1 MLADPSATPEAL
13 RPSFHAARRAG
24 VEETKLSEA
33 MRVIKKRWP
42 AHSQM
47 FQNSG
52 LFRPDPP
59 GLSLEQAC
67 AEARRAR
74 EEGAKRAAEEERARV
89 GARRRAQEERVQQ
102 EAVAAAA
109 EEEARARRAA
119 EKQAEDAAATKA
131 RRAREEEEAAKRAAE
146 KQAREE
152 EAAKRAAEKQAREEE
167 AAKRAAEKQAR
178 EDAARRAAAAEED
191 LAAVRAEPAAPAAP
205 AVPARA
211 PPPRRRLSSLLP
223 TAPAPSHQD
232 HLPPPKRVPCLLSA
246 IPVAARLSSRGGDAD
261 ADADAHDF
269 EDPAHHPE
277 PSSSSVRGDQAAR
290 PTYAKLPHCTT
301 DDDGLYLGK
310 GGTGFKGVY
319 KYNGRFTARI
329 YIGEG
334 TEESLGQFT
343 TPAQAALKYA
353 RVRNE
358 REAVWKQV
366 SNMVAP
372 R

>member
-13 RPSFHAARRAG
+13 RPSFRAARRAG

-109 EEEARARRAA
+109 EEEARAR
-119 EKQAEDAAATKA
+119 
-131 RRAREEEEAAKRAAE
+131 RAAE

-277 PSSSSVRGDQAAR
+277 PSSSSAGDDQAAR
-290 PTYAKLPHCTT
+290 PTYAKLPHCPT